1 MKKIYSLSNKK
12 KLEKIFTSKSDTLK
26 FLQTRI
32 KKSKIEKLFDF
43 TISDWN
49 ENKKNI
55 IKQISN
61 NFKNKK
67 IIIRSS
73 AKGEDS
79 IKKSEA
85 GNYESIL
92 NVKAN
97 SGIEVSNAVKKVI
110 KSYNKKG
117 NFNIKN
123 QILIQE
129 QTKNIFLSG
138 VIITR
143 SGKIGAP
150 YYTINYDE
158 GDSTTSVTSG
168 KIGKSIKIF
177 SKTGLKLER
186 RWRLL
191 LESIKEV
198 ERTICSNHLDI
209 EFAITK
215 NWKIVIFQVRPLTS
229 IQSHKIKKLDSIIQS
244 RIFSYKKQVRNLKT
258 RSDLEGDSKVFSDM
272 ADWNPAEIIG
282 SNPNE
287 LDYSLYDFLI
297 MNDAWRL
304 GRKNIGYHTV
314 NQQKLMVRF
323 GNKPYVDVKSSFNSL
338 IPKSINKKLR
348 QKLMKYYLKKL
359 SKYPYLHDK
368 IEFEI
373 MFSCYDFNI
382 DKRLNE
388 LKKNGFSE
396 SEIKSIKLSLID
408 FTNQI
413 ISKFPKISELAQM
426 SIHTMT
432 KKRQLVKK
440 KLKTGKSD
448 YASQLDASETLLRD
462 CRKYGTIPF
471 STIARIAFIGSIL
484 LKSLVV
490 EKKLT
495 QRSYESFMNSIETV
509 ITKFQTDLESYNTK
523 KISKKNFLEKYG
535 HLRPGTYDITA
546 KRYDQN
552 ESFFSNMNSL
562 KTKRAKIDYK
572 KLSIGNFK
580 ESPLNF
586 ENTSMSEFVSN
597 ALIYREELKFQ
608 FTNNLSDALEYI
620 ALAAEQLGLT
630 REDIVNLDIKTILN
644 SYKKLTKSKLKK
656 MWKEKI
662 TQNKKKKLY
671 NNHLIL
677 PPIIFSD
684 MDFEFIQYH
693 ISKPNYITSSSIIS
707 KTVKLEK
714 NESPPI
720 TDRIVL
726 IENADPGYD
735 WIFTKNPSGLITKY
749 GGIASHMAIRCA
761 EIGLPAAIGC
771 GELIYD
777 RLLSSLEILLD
788 CKNHQI
794 MILENEETDQYT
806 EERKVLKSLGYIK

>member
-1 MKKIYSLSNKK
+1 MRKMNKK
-12 KLEKIFTSKSDTLK
+12 KNQCFQFITKADTLR
-26 FLQTRI
+26 FLKTRI
-32 KKSKIEKLFDF
+32 KKSKIEELLVF
-43 TISDWN
+43 TISEWN
-49 ENKKNI
+49 ANEKI
-55 IKQISN
+55 IVKEISN

-110 KSYNKKG
+110 KSYNEKG

-348 QKLMKYYLKKL
+348 QKLMKYY
-359 SKYPYLHDK
+359 YK
-368 IEFEI
+368 IIVLVIF
-373 MFSCYDFNI
+373 FQ
-382 DKRLNE
+382 KR
-388 LKKNGFSE
+388 
-396 SEIKSIKLSLID
+396 ILI
-408 FTNQI
+408 
-413 ISKFPKISELAQM
+413 KIS
-426 SIHTMT
+426 
-432 KKRQLVKK
+432 
-440 KLKTGKSD
+440 
-448 YASQLDASETLLRD
+448 
-462 CRKYGTIPF
+462 C
-471 STIARIAFIGSIL
+471 
-484 LKSLVV
+484 
-490 EKKLT
+490 
-495 QRSYESFMNSIETV
+495 
-509 ITKFQTDLESYNTK
+509 
-523 KISKKNFLEKYG
+523 
-535 HLRPGTYDITA
+535 
-546 KRYDQN
+546 
-552 ESFFSNMNSL
+552 
-562 KTKRAKIDYK
+562 
-572 KLSIGNFK
+572 
-580 ESPLNF
+580 
-586 ENTSMSEFVSN
+586 
-597 ALIYREELKFQ
+597 
-608 FTNNLSDALEYI
+608 
-620 ALAAEQLGLT
+620 
-630 REDIVNLDIKTILN
+630 IV
-644 SYKKLTKSKLKK
+644 
-656 MWKEKI
+656 
-662 TQNKKKKLY
+662 
-671 NNHLIL
+671 
-677 PPIIFSD
+677 F
-684 MDFEFIQYH
+684 
-693 ISKPNYITSSSIIS
+693 
-707 KTVKLEK
+707 
-714 NESPPI
+714 
-720 TDRIVL
+720 
-726 IENADPGYD
+726 
-735 WIFTKNPSGLITKY
+735 
-749 GGIASHMAIRCA
+749 
-761 EIGLPAAIGC
+761 
-771 GELIYD
+771 
-777 RLLSSLEILLD
+777 
-788 CKNHQI
+788 
-794 MILENEETDQYT
+794 
-806 EERKVLKSLGYIK
+806 

>member
-1 MKKIYSLSNKK
+1 MRKMNKNK
-12 KLEKIFTSKSDTLK
+12 NQCFQFITKADTLK
-26 FLQTRI
+26 FLKTRI
-32 KKSKIEKLFDF
+32 KKSKIEKLLDF
-43 TISDWN
+43 TISEWN
-49 ENKKNI
+49 ENEKNI
-55 IKQISN
+55 VREISN

-85 GNYESIL
+85 GNYESVL
-92 NVKAN
+92 NIKAN
-97 SGIEVSNAVKKVI
+97 SRLKVSDAIKKVI

-117 NFNIKN
+117 NFDIKN
-123 QILIQE
+123 RILIQE
-129 QTKNIFLSG
+129 QTENIFLSG
-138 VIITR
+138 VTLTR

-158 GDSTTSVTSG
+158 SDSTTSVTSG
-168 KIGKSIKIF
+168 KIAKSIKIF

-186 RWRLL
+186 HWRLL
-191 LESIKEV
+191 LESIKEI
-198 ERTICSNHLDI
+198 ERILCSNNLDV

-229 IQSHKIKKLDSIIQS
+229 TQPNKIERLDSIIQS
-244 RIFSYKKQVRNLKT
+244 RILSCKKQVKNLKIK
-258 RSDLEGDSKVFSDM
+258 SDLNGDLKFFSDM

-282 SNPNE
+282 NNPNE

-304 GRKNIGYHTV
+304 GRKNIEYHTV

-338 IPKSINKKLR
+338 IPENISKKLR
-348 QKLMKYYLKKL
+348 KKLMDYYLKKL
-359 SKYPYLHDK
+359 SKNPYLHDK
-368 IEFEI
+368 VEFEI
-373 MFSCYDFNI
+373 LFTCYDFNI
-382 DKRLNE
+382 DRRLDE

-396 SEIKSIKLSLID
+396 REIKSIKLSLID

-413 ISKFPKISELAQM
+413 INKFPEISELTQIA
-426 SIHTMT
+426 IDIMT
-432 KKRQLVKK
+432 KRRYLVKK
-440 KLKTGKSD
+440 KLKASKNDFKSL
-448 YASQLDASETLLRD
+448 LDASENLLRD
-462 CRKYGTIPF
+462 CHKYGTIHF

-484 LKSLVV
+484 LKSLVT
-490 EKKLT
+490 EKKIT
-495 QRSYESFMNSIETV
+495 RSSYEKFMNSIETV
-509 ITKFQTDLESYNTK
+509 VTRFQTDLELFNGG
-523 KISKKNFLEKYG
+523 KISKKKFLEKYG

-552 ESFFSNMNSL
+552 EHFFSNMNSF
-562 KTKRAKIDYK
+562 KTQRAKTNHK
-572 KLSIGNFK
+572 KFKINNLK

-586 ENTSMSEFVSN
+586 ENTNLSKFVSSS
-597 ALIYREELKFQ
+597 LIYREELKFQ

-620 ALAAEQLGLT
+620 ALAAEQLGLS
-630 REDIVNLDIKTILN
+630 REDVVNIDIKTILN
-644 SYKKLTKSKLKK
+644 SYKKLTKLELKK

-662 TQNKKKKLY
+662 AINKKKKLY
-671 NNHLIL
+671 NNHLVL

-684 MDFEFIQYH
+684 SDFEFIQYYV
-693 ISKPNYITSSSIIS
+693 SKPNYISSSSITS
-707 KTVKLEK
+707 KIVKLEK
-714 NESPPI
+714 NKSPTI
-720 TDRIVL
+720 TDMIVL

-735 WIFTKNPSGLITKY
+735 WIFTKNPAGLITKY

-771 GELIYD
+771 GELVYE
-777 RLLSSLEILLD
+777 RLSSSSEILLD

-806 EERKVLKSLGYIK
+806 EEKKVLKSLGYIK